1 MQGSVRICAMP
12 ENISLLEDLRI
23 IMVDSFGEVTSAELR
38 ASLARV
44 IELHSETGFDCV
56 LVDSTHDASY
66 PPNFP
71 LFEFG
76 SNLALGARHLKIAVA
91 TSPGTHAA
99 VTLVKQI
106 AASRGLIIELFN
118 SVEEALNFLRRH
130 QGSSET

>member
-1 MQGSVRICAMP
+1 MP

-23 IMVDSFGEVTSAELR
+23 IMVDSFGEVTTSELQ

-56 LVDSTHDASY
+56 LVDSSHDASY

-76 SNLALGARHLKIAVA
+76 SNLALGVKHLKIAVA
-91 TSPGTHAA
+91 TSPDTHVAL
-99 VTLVKQI
+99 TLVKQV
-106 AASRGLIIELFN
+106 AANRGLIIELFN
-118 SVEEALNFLRRH
+118 SVEEALSYLRQH
-130 QGSSET
+130 QGSGKT

>member
-1 MQGSVRICAMP
+1 MP

>member
-1 MQGSVRICAMP
+1 MP

-76 SNLALGARHLKIAVA
+76 SNLALGVRHLKIAVA

>member
-1 MQGSVRICAMP
+1 MP

-23 IMVDSFGEVTSAELR
+23 IMVDSFGEVTASELQ
-38 ASLARV
+38 ASLERV

-56 LVDSTHDASY
+56 LVDSTHGASY

-76 SNLALGARHLKIAVA
+76 SNLALGAKHLKIAVA
-91 TSPGTHAA
+91 ISPGTHAA
-99 VTLVKQI
+99 ITLIKQI
-106 AASRGLIIELFN
+106 AANRGLIIELYN

-130 QGSSET
+130 QRSSKT